1 MTLSDE
7 KIQEIKNLLE
17 KKGDREYTWDE
28 ASEAARNLE
37 QLVHLLFDCWVE
49 DQKRKK
55 KLEESPKGFVLDGV
69 GYSCFI
75 CGQGTQAGQNWYD
88 KYGIKCTICQS
99 AIDRK
104 EIPATLAKNKDSWYT
119 KYDLESSFNLKGP
132 GLRSW
137 IKKGIIKART
147 VTYDGKGVHTQLFLI
162 KDNKDFLPP
171 KKLVESHSVKE
182 TKDDKEWF
190 TIRPWY
196 HFFDP
201 VEHLKG
207 YKIMDHMKV
216 THEEKED
223 LAEEVK
229 KQTMKI
235 KELFKIGGI
244 MQSIDGKSE
253 YLDQNNC
260 VVKNK
265 TKNEE
270 AVILHLKRESDGE
283 EGNAYLRVRDEF
295 KDIATPLLRWAFS
308 SDKVMNLTLNQLTD
322 METGLEI
329 NRVGRKLSLN
339 VK

>member
-1 MTLSDE
+1 MTELSRE
-7 KIQEIKNLLE
+7 RIQEMKELLE
-17 KKGDREYTWDE
+17 KEKGREFTWEE
-28 ASEAARNLE
+28 ASEAAYNLARLAE
-37 QLVHLLFDCWVE
+37 LLFDHYVE

-88 KYGIKCTICQS
+88 KYGIKCTICQG

-104 EIPATLAKNKDSWYT
+104 EIPAALAKNKDSWYT

-132 GLRSW
+132 TLRSW
-137 IKKGIIKART
+137 IKKGIINART
-147 VTYDGKGVHTQLFLI
+147 VTYDGKGIHTQLFLI

-216 THEEKED
+216 THEEKKD
-223 LAEEVK
+223 LVEEVK

-244 MQSIDGKSE
+244 MQSISGLTV
-253 YLDQNNC
+253 YLDHNNC
-260 VVKNK
+260 TVNNK
-265 TKNEE
+265 TKSEG

-283 EGNAYLRVRDEF
+283 EGNVYLRVKDEF
-295 KDIATPLLRWAFS
+295 KTIEEQLLRWVFAA
-308 SDKVMNLTLNQLTD
+308 NQIIGLTLSQLNEL
-322 METGLEI
+322 ETGLQI
-329 NRVGRKLSLN
+329 SKTNGKMML
-339 VK
+339 KQ